1 MHQSKKKS
9 DHTSIWKKNGIRH
22 CLYTNMWLY
31 CIHLRNFNTN
41 SQIYQTTKKSPLKV
55 MSHNVLRFSRA
66 LCYRK

>member
-1 MHQSKKKS
+1 MHQSKKNL
-9 DHTSIWKKNGIRH
+9 IILVYEKKNGIRL

-41 SQIYQTTKKSPLKV
+41 SQIYQTTKDSPLKV